1 MGVRAISE
9 EAQLPIGS
17 THRLLKD
24 LEQENVLLRT
34 QENEWI
40 LSYRLLNIVGIQLDR
55 FSLIRMARPFC
66 EKISRKV
73 GESVNIN
80 VLING
85 RSVTVEK
92 FRGDEGMQMDAPVG
106 SSSALNLGGSAKA
119 LLAYL
124 DPGKQEEILR
134 GQLSAMT
141 PNSITDPEALR
152 EEIKKIRRRG
162 YSLDHDEVVV
172 GVHCVS
178 MVVLDHRSL
187 PVAAI
192 SISGPSRKMESSKL
206 QPLVDMLS
214 EVCGT
219 ASRSLGYGGPWL
231 PIETAH

>member
-1 MGVRAISE
+1 MGVRAISD
-9 EAQLPIGS
+9 EAKLPIGS
-17 THRLLKD
+17 THRLLTD

-34 QENEWI
+34 QDNEWI
-40 LSYRLLNIVGIQLDR
+40 LSFRLLSITGMQLDR
-55 FSLIRMARPFC
+55 YSLIRIARPFC
-66 EKISRKV
+66 EKISRTV

-106 SSSALNLGGSAKA
+106 TSSALNLGGSAKA

-124 DPGKQEEILR
+124 DPKTQESIIQ
-134 GQLSAMT
+134 GPLSAMT
-141 PNSITDPEALR
+141 PNSIVDPDLLR
-152 EEIKKIRRRG
+152 EETAKIRRRG

-178 MVVLDHRSL
+178 MPVLDHRSV

-192 SISGPSRKMESSKL
+192 SISGPSQKTEGPEL
-206 QPLVDMLS
+206 LPLVDMLS
-214 EVCGT
+214 EVCGF
-219 ASRSLGYGGPWL
+219 ASRGLGYGGPWL
-231 PIETAH
+231 PIETEQ